1 MDRGFRFAESLEAGG
16 LGRDEGRG
24 NGFVRARVVS
34 DGSIVRL
41 VSEGVPACHACEGGS
56 RSCVGRPGDR
66 RPVIGG
72 LVEHP
77 VPLGE
82 LTQDLEALKLRLAG
96 LEAEAISPEDT
107 AAMAQAISSI
117 RLQLKRLRLDQAAMT
132 RAVRQLD
139 D

>member
-1 MDRGFRFAESLEAGG
+1 
-16 LGRDEGRG
+16 
-24 NGFVRARVVS
+24 
-34 DGSIVRL
+34 
-41 VSEGVPACHACEGGS
+41 
-56 RSCVGRPGDR
+56 
-66 RPVIGG
+66 VIGG

-107 AAMAQAISSI
+107 EAMAQAISSI